1 MGSNHIR
8 KEWLEKNKVFVDF
21 LILFSATIAIYLFSQ
36 FQTFTQLVVLFLST
50 ISILYPFGLRTIPFV
65 KIFIISLVW
74 TVSTILLLVIENNIL
89 ITVNIIFHIIA
100 RFLFVFAITIP
111 FDIRD
116 LSYDIGKV
124 RTIPLVFGV
133 LKAKFFAVFALFIC
147 VVIAFYQHFQ
157 NNLIFHYLLAV
168 NLLYFIASIFIL
180 KSEESNGEIYFSFLI
195 ESISILYY
203 LFLVISIL
211 IF

>member
-36 FQTFTQLVVLFLST
+36 FQTFTQLVVLFSSI

-133 LKAKFFAVFALFIC
+133 LKAKYFAVFALFIC
-147 VVIAFYQHFQ
+147 VVIAFCQHFQ